1 MSDEMESEEIRHLFG
16 RWRAW
21 LLAHCS
27 HELVE
32 RSFTSVATFD
42 TILEAEQQLDCTFPA
57 DFKTFL
63 LLCDGSREELVLPNY
78 NSLLSLKEI
87 MDVHGAMVKAH
98 EDAHEDVT
106 AAADRIAQCGFHH
119 RWVPFANEC
128 SGCSITCIDLAP
140 GPTGTLGQVIRW
152 WDDGCDVEFVAE
164 SFVAWLRRLV
174 DDLEGGQFHFND
186 GSIEAISGPP
196 ASDASDGSFCIVC

>member
-1 MSDEMESEEIRHLFG
+1 MEIEEIRRLFG

-21 LLAHCS
+21 LLVHCS
-27 HELVE
+27 DVLNAK
-32 RSFTSVATFD
+32 SFTSVATLES
-42 TILEAEQQLDCTFPA
+42 ILEAERQLDCAFPA

-63 LLCDGSREELVLPNY
+63 FLCDGSNEELVLPNY

-87 MDVHGAMVKAH
+87 EEVHSAMTKAH
-98 EDAHEDVT
+98 EDAQKDVT
-106 AAADRIAQCGFHH
+106 AASDRIAQCGFHR
-119 RWVPFANEC
+119 RWIPFASEC

-164 SFVAWLRRLV
+164 SFAAWLRRLV
-174 DDLEGGQFHFND
+174 DDLEGGRFRVHD
-186 GSIEAISGPP
+186 GGIEAISRP
-196 ASDASDGSFCIVC
+196 SVSDGSFCTLC